1 MSDMNVAYVAACR
14 ERCIQRGLDPEII
27 PVPNML
33 AANELIDRKERYNE
47 ILEMTNFF
55 ANKLL
60 FFGKHPVVLCVT
72 DSQSAILDMYGD
84 EGILQS
90 VQHIGIVPGAVYQ
103 EQEMGINTVSLALE
117 HNKPIKV
124 LGSEHYHTY
133 LAKSA
138 CYSVPFCYEGREGLT
153 GTLSILTTL
162 ENATD
167 MYLGILLAVVESVG
181 RELLLRKQNQK
192 LYMLNQILER
202 QIIASE
208 KFSAVGKLAAGFAHE
223 IRNPLTSISGF
234 IQLLQKKEIADDKD
248 IQYFEIIRSELARIN
263 KLVTDFVGVAK
274 PEVSAVRQ
282 KHDLKNV
289 LGEMVVFM
297 QSQALLCKV
306 EIVYQAPDMPIF
318 LECNDMQI
326 KQVILNL
333 IQNAIEA
340 MPDGGQII
348 VALSE
353 EEAGFVSIRVQDEGC
368 GMTEEKRKK
377 VLQPFFT
384 TKENGCGLGLSVCL
398 RIVEN
403 HQGQI
408 EIDSQKGKGTT
419 FHIKLPKG

>member
-1 MSDMNVAYVAACR
+1 MLAIDSSYIEACR
-14 ERCIQRGLDPEII
+14 ERCVRKGLDPDII
-27 PVPNML
+27 PVPNLL
-33 AANELIDRKERYNE
+33 AAKDLAERKEWYNE

-90 VQHIGIVPGAVYQ
+90 VQHIGIVPGAVYR

-117 HNKPIKV
+117 HNKPIKI
-124 LGSEHYHTY
+124 LGNEHYHTY
-133 LAKSA
+133 LAESA
-138 CYSVPFCYEGREGLT
+138 CYSVPFCYEGRDGLT

-192 LYMLNQILER
+192 LFMLNQILEK
-202 QIIASE
+202 QIMASE

-234 IQLLQKKEIADDKD
+234 IQLLQEKETVSHKD
-248 IQYFEIIRSELARIN
+248 VLYFGIIRSELARIN

-274 PEVSAVRQ
+274 PEAQAVS
-282 KHDLKNV
+282 KKDDIKKV
-289 LGEMVVFM
+289 LDEMVIFM
-297 QSQALLCKV
+297 QSQALLCNV
-306 EIVYQAPDMPIF
+306 EIVYKAPDIPVVMEF
-318 LECNDMQI
+318 NEMQM
-326 KQVILNL
+326 KQVVMNL
-333 IQNAIEA
+333 LQNAIEA
-340 MPDGGQII
+340 MPNGGQI
-348 VALSE
+348 VVVLS
-353 EEAGFVSIRVQDEGC
+353 EEAGFVSIRVQDKGI
-368 GMTEEKRKK
+368 GMTEDEQQQ

-384 TKENGCGLGLSVCL
+384 TKESGLGLGLSICC
-398 RIVEN
+398 RIIEN

-408 EIDSQKGKGTT
+408 EIDSQKGEGTT
-419 FHIKLPKG
+419 FHIKLPKR